1 MTAVPVTGTDQQ
13 TAEESVTLADLDA
26 SVGSGPDVPEG
37 EIAVRYYSD
46 EALQAASRL
55 RRNGRNVG

>member
-1 MTAVPVTGTDQQ
+1 MTAVPVTGADQQ
-13 TAEESVTLADLDA
+13 TAEELVMLADLDA

-46 EALQAASRL
+46 EALQAAIRL

>member
-1 MTAVPVTGTDQQ
+1 MTAVPVTGADQQ
-13 TAEESVTLADLDA
+13 TAEEPVTLADLDA

-46 EALQAASRL
+46 EALQAAIRL
-55 RRNGRNVG
+55 RRHGRNVG